1 MANPLKWLVGLSA
14 SYFSQLNIVQ
24 VLNMILFP
32 PVPASYTAP
41 TLTLSLIDSSTKLV
55 GITFTNTIT
64 LTYVKNSSGTAS
76 GYTFNRTSPTII
88 NAFYTVATNSLVVA
102 TGLSHFTTTP
112 TTFIYSG
119 TNSHVSGNQ
128 LYDTYGNPTPIPA
141 AVGAV
146 SSMIPTPPTVQ
157 VKSIFPIFYGK
168 VTGSSKNIN
177 TMTAADIA
185 AGFMLFSSGTYPNG
199 VPTEASGSIQINFNT
214 NSSEKGWFAVPVAAG
229 SQTVQTYESWEDSS
243 NSSNVGDIPGGG
255 DTSLF
260 FQSPVLVTN
269 VPVHPWLTHNY
280 NLYMFY
286 YNSSATVPFIIYP

>member
-1 MANPLKWLVGLSA
+1 
-14 SYFSQLNIVQ
+14 
-24 VLNMILFP
+24 
-32 PVPASYTAP
+32 
-41 TLTLSLIDSSTKLV
+41 
-55 GITFTNTIT
+55 
-64 LTYVKNSSGTAS
+64 
-76 GYTFNRTSPTII
+76 
-88 NAFYTVATNSLVVA
+88 
-102 TGLSHFTTTP
+102 
-112 TTFIYSG
+112 
-119 TNSHVSGNQ
+119 
-128 LYDTYGNPTPIPA
+128 
-141 AVGAV
+141 
-146 SSMIPTPPTVQ
+146 
-157 VKSIFPIFYGK
+157 
-168 VTGSSKNIN
+168 
-177 TMTAADIA
+177 MTAADIA
-185 AGFMLFSSGTYPNG
+185 DGDMLFSSGSYPNG